1 MDFTCS
7 SLKIETRRTNC
18 AVVAVHEGRRLDD
31 DGKRAD
37 AACGK
42 LLSQILRRGDISG
55 KVGETPRRDAS
66 ALRDGS
72 GGDRRGD
79 RNTPH
84 RSREKHTAPCETTRR
99 TTAVGKCVLNEM
111 NRGGTMG

>member
-55 KVGETPRRDAS
+55 KVGETLSVHVAGFAADRVLLIGAGPAKGVTPVAYRKMPRVWPAHSPR
-66 ALRDGS
+66 
-72 GGDRRGD
+72 
-79 RNTPH
+79 
-84 RSREKHTAPCETTRR
+84 
-99 TTAVGKCVLNEM
+99 
-111 NRGGTMG
+111 